1 MNPKIE
7 LDADEI
13 LKKFDSLNLKSQKK
27 AAKQAIRISL
37 NVLIKQAKKN
47 LQKVIKGRITKPTT
61 KGRFKGLKLS
71 QGIKLNVWKDGKTG
85 KVNIMKDGRLK
96 WFETGTKIRTT
107 KGSSRR
113 KTHSTG
119 QILPTHFFTDAKKST
134 EKEIFSNLDQSLMQA
149 IKKTW
154 DKTQLE

>member
-1 MNPKIE
+1 MSPKIE
-7 LDADEI
+7 LNTDEI
-13 LKKFDSLNLKSQKK
+13 LKKFDSLNMKSQKK

-47 LQKVIKGRITKPTT
+47 LQKVIKGRITQRTT

-96 WFETGTKIRTT
+96 WFETGTKVRRTT
-107 KGSSRR
+107 YTSKRR
-113 KTHSTG
+113 AHSTG
-119 QILPTHFFTDAKKST
+119 QIQPTHFFTDAKKST

>member
-1 MNPKIE
+1 MSPKIE
-7 LDADEI
+7 LNTDEI
-13 LKKFDSLNLKSQKK
+13 LKKFDSLNMKSQKK

-47 LQKVIKGRITKPTT
+47 LQKVIKGRITKPTQ

-71 QGIKLNVWKDGKTG
+71 QGIKLNVWRDGKTG

-96 WFETGTKIRTT
+96 WFETGTTKRRTT
-107 KGSSRR
+107 YTSKR
-113 KTHSTG
+113 KAHSTG
-119 QILPTHFFTDAKKST
+119 QIKASHFFTDAKKST
-134 EKEIFSNLDQSLMQA
+134 EKEIFANLDNSLMQA

-154 DKTQLE
+154 DKAQLQ

>member
-7 LDADEI
+7 LDTDEI
-13 LKKFDSLNLKSQKK
+13 LKKFDSLNLKNQKK

-37 NVLIKQAKKN
+37 NVLVKQAKKN
-47 LQKVIKGRITKPTT
+47 LQKVIKGRITQRTT

-71 QGIKLNVWKDGKTG
+71 LGIKLKVWRDCKTG

-96 WFETGTKIRTT
+96 WFETGTQKRRTT
-107 KGSSRR
+107 YTSKR
-113 KTHSTG
+113 KAHSTG
-119 QILPTHFFTDAKKST
+119 QIKPSHFFTDAKKTT
-134 EKEIFSNLDQSLMQA
+134 EKEIFSNLDNSLMQA

-154 DKTQLE
+154 DKVQLA

>member
-1 MNPKIE
+1 MSQTIE
-7 LDADEI
+7 INTNEI

-47 LQKVIKGRITKPTT
+47 LQKVIKSRITKPTT

-71 QGIKLNVWKDGKTG
+71 QGIKLNVWRDCKTG

-119 QILPTHFFTDAKKST
+119 QIKPSNFFTNAKKST
-134 EKEIFSNLDQSLMQA
+134 EKEIFSNLGLSLMQS
-149 IKKTW
+149 IKKVW
-154 DKTQLE
+154 DKAQLM

>member
-1 MNPKIE
+1 MKPKIE

-13 LKKFDSLNLKSQKK
+13 LKKFDKLNMKNQKK
-27 AAKQAIRISL
+27 AAKKAIRISL

-47 LQKVIKGRITKPTT
+47 LQKVIKGRITQRTT

-71 QGIKLNVWKDGKTG
+71 QGIKLNVWRDCKTG

-96 WFETGTKIRTT
+96 WFETGTKVRTT
-107 KGSSRR
+107 KGSSKR
-113 KTHSTG
+113 KAHSTG
-119 QILPTHFFTDAKKST
+119 QIQPTHFFTNAKKST
-134 EKEIFSNLDQSLMQA
+134 EKEIFANLDNSLMQA

-154 DKTQLE
+154 DKAQLQ

>member
-7 LDADEI
+7 LNTDEI
-13 LKKFDSLNLKSQKK
+13 LKKFDSLNMKSQKK

-47 LQKVIKGRITKPTT
+47 LQKVIKSRITKPTQ

-71 QGIKLNVWKDGKTG
+71 QGIKLNIWRDCKTG

-96 WFETGTKIRTT
+96 WFETGTQKRRTT
-107 KGSSRR
+107 YTSKR
-113 KTHSTG
+113 KAHSTG
-119 QILPTHFFTDAKKST
+119 QIQPSHFFTNAKKST
-134 EKEIFSNLDQSLMQA
+134 EKEIFANLDQSLMQA

>member
-1 MNPKIE
+1 MSQTIDI
-7 LDADEI
+7 DADEI
-13 LKKFDSLNLKSQKK
+13 LRKFDKLNLKNQKK

-47 LQKVIKGRITKPTT
+47 LQKVIKSRITKATT

-96 WFETGTKIRTT
+96 WFETGTKARRTT
-107 KGSSRR
+107 YPSKR
-113 KTHSTG
+113 KAHSTG
-119 QILPTHFFTDAKKST
+119 QIKPSHFFTDAKKST
-134 EKEIFSNLDQSLMQA
+134 EKEIFSNLDQSLMQS
-149 IKKTW
+149 IKKVW
-154 DKTQLE
+154 DKAQLQ

>member
-1 MNPKIE
+1 MKPTIDINT
-7 LDADEI
+7 DEI
-13 LKKFDSLNLKSQKK
+13 LKKFDSLNMKSQKK

-37 NVLIKQAKKN
+37 NVLVKQAKKN
-47 LQKVIKGRITKPTT
+47 LQKIIKSRITKPTQ

-96 WFETGTKIRTT
+96 WFETGTQKRRTT
-107 KGSSRR
+107 YTSKR
-113 KTHSTG
+113 KAHSTG
-119 QILPTHFFTDAKKST
+119 QIKASHFFTDAKKST
-134 EKEIFSNLDQSLMQA
+134 EKEIFSNLDQALMQA

-154 DKTQLE
+154 DKTQLK

>member
-1 MNPKIE
+1 MKPTIDINT
-7 LDADEI
+7 DEI
-13 LKKFDSLNLKSQKK
+13 LKKFDSLNLKNQKK
-27 AAKQAIRISL
+27 AAKQAIRISF

-47 LQKVIKGRITKPTT
+47 LQKVIKSRITKPTT

-85 KVNIMKDGRLK
+85 KVNIMKDGRFK
-96 WFETGTKIRTT
+96 WFETGTKVRRTT
-107 KGSSRR
+107 YTSKR
-113 KTHSTG
+113 KAHSTG
-119 QILPTHFFTDAKKST
+119 QIQPTHFFTNAKKST

-154 DKTQLE
+154 DKAQLA

>member
-1 MNPKIE
+1 MKPTIE
-7 LDADEI
+7 LDTDEI
-13 LKKFDSLNLKSQKK
+13 LKKFDSLSMKSQKK

-37 NVLIKQAKKN
+37 NVLVKQAKKN
-47 LQKVIKGRITKPTT
+47 LQKVIKSRITKPTT

-96 WFETGTKIRTT
+96 WFETGTKARRTT
-107 KGSSRR
+107 YTSKR
-113 KTHSTG
+113 KAHSTG
-119 QILPTHFFTDAKKST
+119 QILPTHFFTKAKQTT
-134 EKEIFSNLDQSLMQA
+134 EKEIFTNLDSSLMQS

-154 DKTQLE
+154 DKAQLM

>member
-13 LKKFDSLNLKSQKK
+13 LKKFDKLNMKSQKK

-37 NVLIKQAKKN
+37 NVLVKQAKKN
-47 LQKVIKGRITKPTT
+47 LQKVIKSRITKPTQ

-96 WFETGTKIRTT
+96 WFETGTKIRRTAYT
-107 KGSSRR
+107 SKR
-113 KTHSTG
+113 KAHNTG
-119 QILPTHFFTDAKKST
+119 QIQPTHFFTNAKKST

-154 DKTQLE
+154 DKAQLQ

>member
-7 LDADEI
+7 LNTDEI
-13 LKKFDSLNLKSQKK
+13 LKKFDKLNMKNQKK

-37 NVLIKQAKKN
+37 NVLVKQAKKN
-47 LQKVIKGRITKPTT
+47 LQKIIKSRITKPTQ

-96 WFETGTKIRTT
+96 WFEMGTKVRRTYT
-107 KGSSRR
+107 SKR
-113 KTHSTG
+113 KAHNTG
-119 QILPTHFFTDAKKST
+119 QIRPSNFFAKAKQTT

-154 DKTQLE
+154 DKAQLQ

>member
-1 MNPKIE
+1 MKPTIDINT
-7 LDADEI
+7 DEI
-13 LKKFDSLNLKSQKK
+13 LKKFDSLNLKNQKK

-37 NVLIKQAKKN
+37 NVLVKQAKKN
-47 LQKVIKGRITKPTT
+47 LQKIIKSRITKPTQ

-96 WFETGTKIRTT
+96 WFETGTQKRRTT
-107 KGSSRR
+107 YTSKR
-113 KTHSTG
+113 KAHSTG
-119 QILPTHFFTDAKKST
+119 QIQPTHFFTDAKKTT

-154 DKTQLE
+154 DKAQLM

>member
-1 MNPKIE
+1 MSQTIDINT
-7 LDADEI
+7 DEI
-13 LKKFDSLNLKSQKK
+13 LRKFDSLNLKNQKK

-47 LQKVIKGRITKPTT
+47 LQKVIKGRITQRTT

-96 WFETGTKIRTT
+96 WFETGTTKRRTT
-107 KGSSRR
+107 YTNKR
-113 KTHSTG
+113 KAHSTG
-119 QILPTHFFTDAKKST
+119 QIKASHFFTDAKKST

>member
-1 MNPKIE
+1 MSQTIDINT
-7 LDADEI
+7 DEI
-13 LKKFDSLNLKSQKK
+13 LRKFDSLNLKNQKK

-37 NVLIKQAKKN
+37 NVLVKQAKKN
-47 LQKVIKGRITKPTT
+47 LQKVIKSRITKATQ

-71 QGIKLNVWKDGKTG
+71 QGIKLNVWRDCKTG

-96 WFETGTKIRTT
+96 WFETGTTKRRTT
-107 KGSSRR
+107 YTNKR
-113 KTHSTG
+113 KAHSTG
-119 QILPTHFFTDAKKST
+119 QIKASHFFTDAKKST
-134 EKEIFSNLDQSLMQA
+134 EKEIFSNLDNSLMQA

>member
-1 MNPKIE
+1 MNANI
-7 LDADEI
+7 DINTDEI
-13 LKKFDSLNLKSQKK
+13 LKKFDSLNLKNQKK

-37 NVLIKQAKKN
+37 NVLVKQAKKN
-47 LQKVIKGRITKPTT
+47 LQKVIKSRITKPTT

-96 WFETGTKIRTT
+96 WFETGTTKRRTT
-107 KGSSRR
+107 YTSKR
-113 KTHSTG
+113 KAHSTG
-119 QILPTHFFTDAKKST
+119 QIKASHFFTNAKKST
-134 EKEIFSNLDQSLMQA
+134 EKEIFSNLDQSLMAA

>member
-1 MNPKIE
+1 MKPTIDINT
-7 LDADEI
+7 DEI

-47 LQKVIKGRITKPTT
+47 LQKVIKSRITKPTQ

-71 QGIKLNVWKDGKTG
+71 QGIKLNVWRDGKTG

-96 WFETGTKIRTT
+96 WFETGTKSRRTT
-107 KGSSRR
+107 YTNKR
-113 KTHSTG
+113 KAHSTG
-119 QILPTHFFTDAKKST
+119 QIKPSHFFTNAKKST
-134 EKEIFSNLDQSLMQA
+134 EKEIFSNLDQSLMAA

-154 DKTQLE
+154 DKAQLQ

>member
-1 MNPKIE
+1 MSQTIDINT
-7 LDADEI
+7 DEI
-13 LKKFDSLNLKSQKK
+13 LRKFDSLNMKSQKK

-47 LQKVIKGRITKPTT
+47 LQKVIKLRITKPTT

-71 QGIKLNVWKDGKTG
+71 QGIKLNVWRDGKTG

-96 WFETGTKIRTT
+96 WFETGTTKRRTT
-107 KGSSRR
+107 YTSKR
-113 KTHSTG
+113 KAHSTG
-119 QILPTHFFTDAKKST
+119 QILPTHFFTDAKKTT

-154 DKTQLE
+154 DKAQLE

>member
-1 MNPKIE
+1 MSQTIEMNTN
-7 LDADEI
+7 EI
-13 LKKFDSLNLKSQKK
+13 LRKFDSLNLKNQKK
-27 AAKQAIRISL
+27 AAKKAIRISL

-47 LQKVIKGRITKPTT
+47 LQKVIKGRITQRTT

-71 QGIKLNVWKDGKTG
+71 LGIKLKVWRDCKTG

-96 WFETGTKIRTT
+96 WFETGTKVRSTE
-107 KGSSRR
+107 GSSRR
-113 KTHSTG
+113 KAHSTG
-119 QILPTHFFTDAKKST
+119 QIKPSHFFTNAKKST

-154 DKTQLE
+154 DKVQLA